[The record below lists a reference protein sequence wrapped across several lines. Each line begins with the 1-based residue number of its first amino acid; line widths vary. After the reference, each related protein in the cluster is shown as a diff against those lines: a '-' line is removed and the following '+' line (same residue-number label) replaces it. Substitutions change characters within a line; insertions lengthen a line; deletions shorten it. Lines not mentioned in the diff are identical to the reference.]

1 MSTKLEIETPTA
13 APATLSAAPTN
24 SLPMPQSQLSHRSRS
39 WFGRMRTAV
48 RGLNCALQLARDPEG
63 FFERQRRRLGPTF
76 WIDLPGA
83 DPTLVTG
90 DPAAAKQIFGS
101 AVDVFDAPKNQPLEP
116 VFGRNSIVLNSGE
129 AHRQRR
135 NLVLPAFR
143 RDRMALFG
151 GLMQQ
156 ITCGTLERLRPGETC
171 YGQVLA
177 QEITLHIILH
187 SIFGVT
193 EPAAAKIVEQAVVRF
208 IHAYTP
214 MLMLVPFFRHP
225 VLSGG
230 QWTRFLRAR
239 QELDDLLDDHIT
251 ARRADPEPGA
261 DILSQLIHL
270 DDEHGQKLSN
280 EVLKDE
286 LRTMLIA
293 GHDTTASTI
302 AWAMYFLHTQPSLRE
317 RVLNELKPLGPQP
330 SAADL
335 HELPFLEAVCQEALR
350 LHPPV
355 PLAIRKVKEPLQ
367 LGRHCVQPGENV
379 AVSLRLLHTVDE
391 IWPDGS
397 EFRPERFLGHTY
409 TPWEFAPFGGGGRR
423 CVGAAFGAF
432 ELRVVL
438 GTMLAA
444 AEFETATKSPP
455 LPALRGVV
463 VVPHNRVP
471 LRFLGPRN
479 SA

>member
-1 MSTKLEIETPTA
+1 MSTKLEIETPPA
-13 APATLSAAPTN
+13 APPILPASPPN
-24 SLPMPQSQLSHRSRS
+24 GLPMPQSRLSHRSRS
-39 WFGRMRTAV
+39 WIGKLRTTV
-48 RGLNCALQLARDPEG
+48 SGLNCALQLARDPDG

-101 AVDVFDAPKNQPLEP
+101 AVDVFDAPKNRPLEP
-116 VFGRNSIVLNSGE
+116 VFGRNSIVLNSGD

-156 ITCGTLERLRPGETC
+156 ITYRSLERLQPGEKC
-171 YGQVLA
+171 FGQSMA

-187 SIFGVT
+187 AIFGVT
-193 EPAAAKIVEQAVVRF
+193 EPAAAKVVEQAVVRF
-208 IHAYTP
+208 IYAYTP
-214 MLMLVPFFRHP
+214 MLMLVPFLRHP

-239 QELDDLLDDHIT
+239 QQLDDLLDDHIT
-251 ARRADPEPGA
+251 ARRADPEPGM

-270 DDEHGQKLSN
+270 VDEQGQKLSN

-302 AWAMYFLHTQPSLRE
+302 AWALYFLHAQPELLE
-317 RVLNELKPLGPQP
+317 RVLDELRPLGPKP
-330 SAADL
+330 SAAEL

-367 LGRHCVQPGENV
+367 LGPHCVQPGENV
-379 AVSLRLLHTVDE
+379 AVSLRLLHTVEE
-391 IWPDGS
+391 IWPQGS
-397 EFRPERFLGHTY
+397 EFRPERFLGQTY

-444 AEFETATKSPP
+444 AKFETATKSPP

-471 LRFLGPRN
+471 LRYRGPRI